1 MSNFS
6 TELQGSGYK
15 AYLKS
20 RQWKE
25 KKTQYKLS
33 ERYNCCWACDL
44 PAPFSLKGF
53 NLHHRTYKNLYNE
66 KVEDLVLL
74 CQPHHKELEKMLI
87 ELKPHGFT
95 VESWTPMYI
104 SLKRKQLKCPTNPT
118 WAPMRYL

>member
-1 MSNFS
+1 MNNFS

-20 RQWKE
+20 PQWKQ
-25 KKTQYKLS
+25 KKIEYKLS
-33 ERYNCCWACDL
+33 QRYDSCWACDL
-44 PAPFSLKGF
+44 PAPISLKGF

-87 ELKPHGFT
+87 QLKPHGFT
-95 VESWTPMYI
+95 VESWTPVYI
-104 SLKRKQLKCPTNPT
+104 GLKRKQLKCQINPT